1 MIESTIMAVAAN
13 TVISETVKKG
23 FSELYDFLKSKSK
36 TSVAKWRAERGVEDL
51 AIHVKSIRN
60 VKTIWQID
68 RAVDLKEFYVPPH
81 IKVGTDRMKVFCVD
95 DIPRGNCVL
104 IEGIAG
110 QGKSMLMRYLCSQE
124 LLEGTR
130 IPIFVE
136 LRRIRKEEC
145 IFDYIARY
153 LEILGLQV
161 DKDSF
166 YEFLKAGK
174 VTIYLDGFDEVN
186 PEVRDRLVG
195 EIESL
200 CVAQRNC
207 RLIITS
213 RPFQTIRSLACLD
226 VIQLDK
232 LIKHEYKEV
241 VYKISDNREYADA
254 LIKVVESHKQDIKG
268 ILCTP
273 LFITLLV
280 ISYKSYQ
287 QIPDQLSDF
296 YDSLFRVLLQRHD
309 GTKPSYVRPRKTKLN
324 DAKFRD
330 GFEYFCYLSKK
341 HKKQNLT
348 VDEMLTTAEDG
359 LKKSNIDTEA
369 SDFITDI
376 SDVTCLIISE
386 GDEWRFI
393 HKSIQ
398 EYFTASYIR
407 RVPENN
413 AKKIYSELVKKYRQD
428 WVAEIKFLS
437 EIDEYRYAK
446 YFFIPCVKK
455 IVGNSSNFD
464 GEPPKITMSLVK
476 SVLGSYKVTFH
487 VDRDKLIKAQVSFD
501 DDIATPLHEI
511 VMLCSSFLLQQITK
525 TKLIEPTKD
534 GLSED
539 VYISYESDLNKIM
552 ADSKAKKSAFKFT
565 EHIINRLYRK
575 GRDYERMIKETEQE
589 NIDDGLFD

>member
-13 TVISETVKKG
+13 TVISESVKKG
-23 FSELYDFLKSKSK
+23 VSDLYDFLKGKSK
-36 TSVAKWRAERGVEDL
+36 IAVAKWRAERGVEDL
-51 AIHVKSIRN
+51 SVHVKSIRN

-81 IKVGTDRMKVFCVD
+81 IKVGTERMKVFSVD
-95 DIPRGNCVL
+95 DIPRGRCVL

-130 IPIFVE
+130 IPIFIE

-166 YEFLKAGK
+166 YEFLKKGK

-200 CVAQRNC
+200 CVAQREC
-207 RLIITS
+207 RLLITS

-324 DAKFRD
+324 DTKFRD

-348 VDEMLTTAEDG
+348 VDEMLTTAECS
-359 LKKSNIDTEA
+359 LKKANIETEA
-369 SDFITDI
+369 DDFISDI

-413 AKKIYSELVKKYRQD
+413 AKKIYSELAKKYRQD
-428 WVAEIKFLS
+428 WIAEIKFLS

-476 SVLGSYKVTFH
+476 SILGGYKVTFH
-487 VDRDKLIKAQVSFD
+487 VGRDRLIKAQVSFD
-501 DDIATPLHEI
+501 DDISTPLHEI

-525 TKLIEPTKD
+525 TKLIEPIKNCVP
-534 GLSED
+534 E
-539 VYISYESDLNKIM
+539 VEHVSYESDLNKIM
-552 ADSKAKKSAFKFT
+552 ADDRAKKAAFKFT
-565 EHIINRLYRK
+565 EHIISRLYRK
-575 GRDYERMIKETEQE
+575 GRNYEIMIKETEQE